1 MNLLRCYAKSKQ
13 IVQAT
18 HASNRVHVDKAM
30 LQTASLQPRTM
41 SSNLRIVSA
50 QANTTDWFT
59 AGFGTTLSIAS
70 AQRFLVSAWGADQCT
85 VLRLCLLVLQCALWL
100 SCYAC
105 WDVFWAEDAKIAFW
119 RAESTCNT
127 SYSYIDFTSF
137 AWTV

>member
-1 MNLLRCYAKSKQ
+1 MLCQSKQ
-13 IVQAT
+13 IAQAT

-59 AGFGTTLSIAS
+59 ASFGTTLSITS
-70 AQRFLVSAWGADQCT
+70 AQRFLVSAWGADQCA
-85 VLRLCLLVLQCALWL
+85 VLSLCLLVLQCALWL

-105 WDVFWAEDAKIAFW
+105 WDVFWQKIPFAFG
-119 RAESTCNT
+119 ENTCNT
-127 SYSYIDFTSF
+127 SYSYIDLAAF
-137 AWTV
+137 ACTIYGSP